1 MAGMLIKSRLLIL
14 SAAWSLIAGTV
25 SFAEVSK
32 ESVLDNLKGQIS
44 KQYPGARIEINSEIK
59 WTQGSAP
66 SDFSA
71 IQVTGDNQRGEIYF
85 SVHNTENGNVSNGAA
100 AFSAFVP
107 TFTALRRVLPG
118 ERLSPEMF
126 SVQDVNIA
134 TGQAREYRGVLL
146 PKDTDLSRLEARL
159 SILQGQFPLTTG
171 VQKIPDVRRGESIRI
186 KLIVGGVV
194 LSTLGTAEE
203 PAYIDKQ
210 VRITANKTKRQLV
223 GTLKQGGIVEVKL

>member
-134 TGQAREYRGVLL
+134 TGQRISRRALTERHGLKSIRGETEYFTGTVSFDNRGSKNSGRQAWREY
-146 PKDTDLSRLEARL
+146 
-159 SILQGQFPLTTG
+159 
-171 VQKIPDVRRGESIRI
+171 
-186 KLIVGGVV
+186 
-194 LSTLGTAEE
+194 
-203 PAYIDKQ
+203 
-210 VRITANKTKRQLV
+210 
-223 GTLKQGGIVEVKL
+223 